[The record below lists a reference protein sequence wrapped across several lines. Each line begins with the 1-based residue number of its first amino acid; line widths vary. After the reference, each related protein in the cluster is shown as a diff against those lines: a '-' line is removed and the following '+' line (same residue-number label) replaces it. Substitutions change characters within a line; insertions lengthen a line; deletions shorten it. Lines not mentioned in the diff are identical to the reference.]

1 MLPPRNKIHNFRLL
15 QDSYL
20 DREIAEDRVYT
31 DYVVTETM
39 KWFLCILIGLLL
51 GLLAFSVDSAIEKA
65 LDWKYDTI
73 TGLISCSQ
81 DFFIP
86 LATLIFISGILA
98 CIAGS
103 LVSFVEPLA
112 AGSGIPE
119 MKTYLNGLHMDGLM
133 CIRTLLAKLVG
144 VIFSISAGLVAGKEG
159 PFVHGGGIIG
169 GGVASMGSMTLTRL
183 LGRCADHCSLLSLTL
198 LLLDRTIPNY

>member
-1 MLPPRNKIHNFRLL
+1 M
-15 QDSYL
+15 
-20 DREIAEDRVYT
+20 DREIAEDRVYA

-39 KWFLCILIGLLL
+39 KWSLCILIGLLL
-51 GLLAFSVDSAIEKA
+51 GLLAFCVDTTIEKM
-65 LDWKYDTI
+65 LDWKFQTI
-73 TGLISCSQ
+73 TKLIKCDQ

-86 LATLIFISGILA
+86 LATLVIVSGVLA
-98 CIAGS
+98 CVAGS

-144 VIFSISAGLVAGKEG
+144 VVFSISAGLVAGKEG

-169 GGVASMGSMTLTRL
+169 GGVASMGSMTLSQL
-183 LGRCADHCSLLSLTL
+183 LGRYVQSCCS
-198 LLLDRTIPNY
+198 